1 MKNQAV
7 RAVQLWLVCMFFLAA
22 GANAQVSLIAKGTL
36 TTSRAGFYH
45 DLSGLHET
53 LENGAAADLLG
64 GLGSGMTWVS
74 GNTFLA
80 VPDRGPNAIP
90 FNPGIDDT
98 VGYINRFHTITM
110 ELKENHGAGLP
121 FTITPRLEDTTLLHS
136 LLPLAYGSGKDF
148 DVPPGAPKENNLL
161 RHFFT
166 GRSDNFT
173 PKQNS
178 GFPFDGRF
186 DPESIR
192 VSRDEQTVFI
202 SDEYGPYIYQF
213 LRANGERVRTFTLPD
228 EFYVQTPNT
237 TTTSEQNGNSSG
249 RVPNKGME
257 GLAITP
263 DGRRLVGIMQNALIQ
278 DANEGAAAVNLL
290 RMVVIDIPSGRTI
303 HQFAYLLTTGSGV
316 SDITALNDHEFL
328 VDERD
333 GKGLG
338 DGSKA
343 KVKQLFKI
351 DLKNAVDISNM
362 SGTEAATH
370 GVPKTLFLDM
380 VQVLNAN
387 GITNDQIPAKIEG
400 ITLGPDV
407 NLKHGQKMHTIWI
420 ANDNDFEQDFGGVAN
435 SNPNQFFVFGFTDAD
450 LAGSKLKPQE
460 HSGGF
465 DFDFFF

>member
-22 GANAQVSLIAKGTL
+22 GTNAQVSLIAKGTL

-53 LENGAAADLLG
+53 LENGAAADSLG

-98 VGYINRFHTITM
+98 VSYINRFHTITM

-192 VSRDEQTVFI
+192 VSRDEQRCSFQT
-202 SDEYGPYIYQF
+202 
-213 LRANGERVRTFTLPD
+213 NTVRTSINFCERTASGCARLRYPTSFTFKRRTRPRPANR
-228 EFYVQTPNT
+228 T
-237 TTTSEQNGNSSG
+237 
-249 RVPNKGME
+249 
-257 GLAITP
+257 AIRP
-263 DGRRLVGIMQNALIQ
+263 
-278 DANEGAAAVNLL
+278 AACRTKEWKDWRLL
-290 RMVVIDIPSGRTI
+290 RT
-303 HQFAYLLTTGSGV
+303 
-316 SDITALNDHEFL
+316 
-328 VDERD
+328 D
-333 GKGLG
+333 GGWWE
-338 DGSKA
+338 SCR
-343 KVKQLFKI
+343 
-351 DLKNAVDISNM
+351 
-362 SGTEAATH
+362 
-370 GVPKTLFLDM
+370 
-380 VQVLNAN
+380 
-387 GITNDQIPAKIEG
+387 
-400 ITLGPDV
+400 
-407 NLKHGQKMHTIWI
+407 MH
-420 ANDNDFEQDFGGVAN
+420 
-435 SNPNQFFVFGFTDAD
+435 
-450 LAGSKLKPQE
+450 
-460 HSGGF
+460 
-465 DFDFFF
+465 